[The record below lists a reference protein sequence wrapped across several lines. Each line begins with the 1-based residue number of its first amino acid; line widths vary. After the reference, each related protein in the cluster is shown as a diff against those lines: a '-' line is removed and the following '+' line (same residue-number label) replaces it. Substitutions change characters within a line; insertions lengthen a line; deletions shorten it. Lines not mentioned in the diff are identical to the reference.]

1 MKCFCCSKEIDGQL
15 RFCPWCGT
23 LLDKS
28 SDLPVDK
35 LEMVFMRADLSGF
48 TKMSEKMIAEDVMIF
63 LNEVFTHF
71 SRIIESYKG
80 VIYQII
86 GDEIVSVFGFP
97 KESGFAAHM
106 AVFAAEDMLKKLGQ
120 LNKKEYLLSP
130 VGLKIGMVLEPVS
143 VVNIYVNLRDALI
156 VTRGFGKSQILQKNA
171 IENSML
177 VCENLYDAT
186 KAFFSFTEV
195 GEFVQDTLS
204 VKAYEYKVKQK

>member
-1 MKCFCCSKEIDGQL
+1 MRCSGCSKEIDDQL

-28 SDLPVDK
+28 SALPVDK
-35 LEMVFMRADLSGF
+35 LDMVFMRADLSGF
-48 TKMSEKMIAEDVMIF
+48 TKMSEKMIAEDVMVF

-80 VIYQII
+80 AIYQII

-143 VVNIYVNLRDALI
+143 IVNIYVNLRDALFI
-156 VTRGFGKSQILQKNA
+156 TRGFGKSQILQKNA

>member
-1 MKCFCCSKEIDGQL
+1 MRCSGCSKEIDDQL

-28 SDLPVDK
+28 SALPVDK
-35 LEMVFMRADLSGF
+35 LDMVFMRADLSGF
-48 TKMSEKMIAEDVMIF
+48 TKMSEKMIAEDVMVF
-63 LNEVFTHF
+63 LNEVFTLF

-80 VIYQII
+80 AIYQII

-106 AVFAAEDMLKKLGQ
+106 AVFAAEDMLKKMGQ
-120 LNKKEYLLSP
+120 LNKKEYLKTP

-143 VVNIYVNLRDALI
+143 VVNIYANLRDALMI
-156 VTRGFGKSQILQKNA
+156 TRGFGKSQILQKNA
-171 IENSML
+171 VENSLL
-177 VCENLYDAT
+177 VCENLYDVT
-186 KAFFSFTEV
+186 KPFFSFTEV
-195 GEFVQDTLS
+195 GEFVQDALS